1 MSRFFDALK
10 EASRSRPN
18 ANGNAAR
25 DEWQAVETDAHEL
38 LNEAISSAA
47 VTPSVL
53 RPEPKRTETPVPA
66 LPHGGPVE
74 TATQQQNGAFSPTTR
89 IALDPKARLIANTSD
104 SVVGEYYR
112 RLRTKIQQQQAA
124 KSFRSL
130 LVVSP
135 SPQEGKTVTV
145 LNLGL
150 SFATLPAYKVLV
162 VDGDLRRGNIGK
174 LLGVQ
179 DHPGLTNLLDG
190 SARLEDAV
198 LKCDDSPLH
207 FVLRGNSKV
216 PPAELLNS
224 PQLGTQLRR
233 ASEQFD
239 LVLVDSAPV
248 NLITDTQL
256 LAGSCDAVLLV
267 ARAFS
272 TTRRSLEL
280 ALQDLS
286 QFRIIGAVLNGG
298 PRTKVYRGYK
308 GYY

>member
-18 ANGNAAR
+18 ADGNPAGGEWETLASNGN
-25 DEWQAVETDAHEL
+25 EL
-38 LNEAISSAA
+38 LSEAIASAA
-47 VTPSVL
+47 VAHPVL
-53 RPEPKRTETPVPA
+53 TPEPKLTEMPA
-66 LPHGGPVE
+66 LPPRDLPDL
-74 TATQQQNGAFSPTTR
+74 AAPPPDNSPAPKIQ
-89 IALDPKARLIANTSD
+89 IALDPAARLITNTAD
-104 SVVGEYYR
+104 SVVGEYYH
-112 RLRTKIQQQQAA
+112 RLRTKIMQQQAT

-150 SFATLPAYKVLV
+150 SFASLPSFKVLV

-174 LLGVQ
+174 LLGV
-179 DHPGLTNLLDG
+179 DNRTGLTNLLDG
-190 SARLEDAV
+190 SAGLEDAV
-198 LKCDDSPLH
+198 FKCDDIAVH
-207 FVLRGNSKV
+207 FMLRGNSKV
-216 PPAELLNS
+216 SPAELLNS

-233 ASEQFD
+233 VSEQFD

-272 TTRRSLEL
+272 TTRKSLEL
-280 ALQDLS
+280 AVQDLS
-286 QFRIIGAVLNGG
+286 QCRIIGTVLNGG
-298 PRTKVYRGYK
+298 PRTKTYRGYK

>member
-18 ANGNAAR
+18 VNENPAGGEWETLATNGN
-25 DEWQAVETDAHEL
+25 EL
-38 LNEAISSAA
+38 LNEAIASAA
-47 VTPSVL
+47 VTHTVST
-53 RPEPKRTETPVPA
+53 PEPKLTATPA
-66 LPHGGPVE
+66 LLPKDVPDLAARPEDKSFGSKI
-74 TATQQQNGAFSPTTR
+74 Q
-89 IALDPKARLIANTSD
+89 IALDTGARLITNTAD
-104 SVVGEYYR
+104 TVVAEYYR
-112 RLRTKIQQQQAA
+112 RLRTKILQQQAT

-145 LNLGL
+145 LNLAL
-150 SFATLPAYKVLV
+150 SFASLPSFKVLV

-174 LLGVQ
+174 LLGMD
-179 DHPGLTNLLDG
+179 DHAGLTNLLDG
-190 SARLEDAV
+190 SAGLDDVA
-198 LKCDDSPLH
+198 LKCDDIPVH

-233 ASEQFD
+233 MSEQFD

-272 TTRRSLEL
+272 TTRKSLEL
-280 ALQDLS
+280 ALQDLT
-286 QFRIIGAVLNGG
+286 QCRIIGTVLNGG